1 MLDSIPVSCKSLST
15 YYHVNG
21 KRLEEQYRNHL
32 SDFLT
37 WNQLDHA
44 DQWLLFKQNI
54 GSHLSID
61 EVALTQGELYTVITN
76 KAAKGKKGSLVAIVA
91 TTQSDRVIEVLRKI
105 PSKDRYLVEEITL
118 DMASTMKKIARKA
131 FPKATQVTD
140 RFHVQKLAYDA
151 LQEIRIQYRWE
162 AIEQENNEIALA
174 KEIGK
179 TFKPHISLTMEILPN
194 NY

>member
-76 KAAKGKKGSLVAIVA
+76 KARKENK
-91 TTQSDRVIEVLRKI
+91 EV
-105 PSKDRYLVEEITL
+105 
-118 DMASTMKKIARKA
+118 
-131 FPKATQVTD
+131 
-140 RFHVQKLAYDA
+140 
-151 LQEIRIQYRWE
+151 
-162 AIEQENNEIALA
+162 
-174 KEIGK
+174 
-179 TFKPHISLTMEILPN
+179 
-194 NY
+194 

>member
-76 KAAKGKKGSLVAIVA
+76 KAAKGKQGSLVAIVA

-140 RFHVQKLAYDA
+140 RFHVEKLAYMMRYKRLEYSID
-151 LQEIRIQYRWE
+151 
-162 AIEQENNEIALA
+162 
-174 KEIGK
+174 GK
-179 TFKPHISLTMEILPN
+179 LLNKKITK
-194 NY
+194 